1 MQRLVLLDS
10 QLLIL
15 ALDATGQDAEKI
27 TQAKAKLINL
37 LQDDRVKLCITPLIR
52 YEVMRGLKNRDN
64 SHISAVLS
72 SFMMFDIKENI
83 GKLAADLFH
92 HSKMISP
99 KEPLVDKRSFDVFH
113 FVSAQCYEL
122 DLETWDKDFN
132 KIERVYQSW
141 KNYSTTK
148 KLN

>member
-27 TQAKAKLINL
+27 AQAKAKLINL
-37 LQDDRVKLCITPLIR
+37 LQDDRVRLCITPLIR
-52 YEVMRGLKNRDN
+52 YEVMRGLKSRDS

-83 GKLAADLFH
+83 GKLAADLFY
-92 HSKMISP
+92 HSKIISP
-99 KEPLVDKRSFDVFH
+99 EEPLVDKRTFDVFH
-113 FVSAQCYEL
+113 FATAQCNALE
-122 DLETWDKDFN
+122 LETWDKDFN
-132 KIERVYQSW
+132 KIERVYKSW
-141 KNYSTTK
+141 K
-148 KLN
+148 LEG

>member
-15 ALDATGQDAEKI
+15 ALDATEQDVEKI
-27 TQAKAKLINL
+27 ARAKEKLTKL
-37 LQDDRVKLCITPLIR
+37 LQDDTVKLCITPLIR
-52 YEVMRGLKNRDN
+52 YEVMRGLKSCDN

-83 GKLAADLFH
+83 GKLAADLFY
-92 HSKMISP
+92 HSRVISP
-99 KEPLVDKRSFDVFH
+99 EEPLVDKRTFDVFH
-113 FVSAQCYEL
+113 FASAQCYALE
-122 DLETWDKDFN
+122 LETWDKDFN

-141 KNYSTTK
+141 KLESQ
-148 KLN
+148 